1 MSDSKRSSNP
11 FAARVRNLDR
21 ELASAENVGR
31 AKRGSTAS
39 ERSKGLIAEKAK
51 AALLRLRDNMRSG
64 TGRGP
69 EGGSGGGAVSS
80 DSERPSDPSGTSF
93 FGMASAAAQT
103 PTQLVYANAV
113 EGLKPTY
120 YRRGALRGRALVN
133 SIVFLFIV
141 LFILFFYTKR

>member
-11 FAARVRNLDR
+11 FAARVRTLDR
-21 ELASAENVGR
+21 ELASAEKVGG

-39 ERSKGLIAEKAK
+39 ERNKGLIAKKAK
-51 AALLRLRDNMRSG
+51 AALLGLRDKMKSG
-64 TGRGP
+64 TGRGADR
-69 EGGSGGGAVSS
+69 GAGGGRASNA
-80 DSERPSDPSGTSF
+80 PPAKDPSGGASF
-93 FGMASAAAQT
+93 FGMASAAVQT